1 MSPWFPPRLGR
12 ESMCPTSAIGARAT
26 SCSFIGRRTFV
37 ATLSRRLKR
46 PVSARSPERPE
57 SGPTRPCT
65 SVVGCWSTRTSALA
79 SRSSLFGIA
88 ARTERSGCAG
98 WRILTRRKG
107 GVLLGPSSAVQLLHT
122 GGKCQREFVQ
132 RSHTFVRRV
141 PACWLPSHAGVQWL
155 LSPVQA
161 RARHGSPGPRKCRT
175 HTRWLLTSGRGG
187 GSQTNLCQSRP
198 L

>member
-98 WRILTRRKG
+98 WRILTRREG
-107 GVLLGPSSAVQLLHT
+107 AFCLARHPRCSCRTPEANASAILCNGYT
-122 GGKCQREFVQ
+122 KSCAAF
-132 RSHTFVRRV
+132 TRV
-141 PACWLPSHAGVQWL
+141 DCHRTRACSRCSALCKPGLDTA
-155 LSPVQA
+155 VQA
-161 RARHGSPGPRKCRT
+161 RASVE
-175 HTRWLLTSGRGG
+175 HTQDGR
-187 GSQTNLCQSRP
+187 
-198 L
+198 